1 MAEPPFVFQALAV
14 YVGRSAEA
22 ACFMVALADHP
33 ENTDN
38 AFVLMRP
45 DEFDAPGRL
54 RSDPL
59 SAAQAGTRDE
69 YTLVTGSGKTTKG
82 GVISATIGDDTV
94 EFLLTIAAAAEL
106 GIPDHFLIGIGH
118 GNSAQVRGGLARVVG
133 ADAVGSYG

>member
-1 MAEPPFVFQALAV
+1 LAEPPFVFQALAV

-45 DEFDAPGRL
+45 DEFDAPGRV
-54 RSDPL
+54 RT
-59 SAAQAGTRDE
+59 GDE
-69 YTLVTGSGKTTKG
+69 YTLITGSGKTTKG

>member
-1 MAEPPFVFQALAV
+1 
-14 YVGRSAEA
+14 
-22 ACFMVALADHP
+22 MVALADHP

-54 RSDPL
+54 RT
-59 SAAQAGTRDE
+59 GDE

-106 GIPDHFLIGIGH
+106 GIPDHFVIGIGQ
-118 GNSAQVRGGLARVVG
+118 GNSAQVRGGLARVIG